1 MVPPLLDED
10 LVFRGSPKRAR
21 QPLPANTPWALSLPR
36 LSRVCHA
43 RADTSWGEDSVRA
56 ARASRRC
63 CRTAMPSAAACQL
76 RVHRPRYHRHIRRCS
91 PLHQSPPKDTRASD
105 RPASGRE
112 AQIEAFLGPAALH
125 ACSGMACALFRLCAT
140 TTLICGCQA
149 CDGLGLSLCRC
160 QCVCLLEATWA
171 RGGWAR
177 SVPDGVRHHDH
188 TIHSMKPIYIVC
200 IKSRKHKAKPVPS
213 PKSFQLL
220 GVTAFL
226 TLIACWRES
235 AMKYGLSLPLFT
247 SESCR
252 KESMMQSTAASTTL
266 MKQSPTP

>member
-91 PLHQSPPKDTRASD
+91 PLHESPPKDTRASG

-112 AQIEAFLGPAALH
+112 AQMEAFLGPAALH
-125 ACSGMACALFRLCAT
+125 ALCSGCARQQPWSADARLGMGLAFLFAGASACA
-140 TTLICGCQA
+140 
-149 CDGLGLSLCRC
+149 
-160 QCVCLLEATWA
+160 CLKR
-171 RGGWAR
+171 RGHEGGGR
-177 SVPDGVRHHDH
+177 DP
-188 TIHSMKPIYIVC
+188 C
-200 IKSRKHKAKPVPS
+200 
-213 PKSFQLL
+213 L
-220 GVTAFL
+220 
-226 TLIACWRES
+226 
-235 AMKYGLSLPLFT
+235 
-247 SESCR
+247 
-252 KESMMQSTAASTTL
+252 AASDTII
-266 MKQSPTP
+266 TPFIQ